1 MHELTWLIYPMN
13 WITAK
18 QMPVTTG
25 RLKRTV
31 RSKNKFL
38 DHHLGQVITIIRNA
52 VANSDA
58 FESIA
63 EQLKKGRLEEV
74 LLLISCE
81 CGD

>member
-1 MHELTWLIYPMN
+1 MHELTWLIYSIN
-13 WITAK
+13 LITAK

-38 DHHLGQVITIIRNA
+38 DQHLGHVINIIRDA

-74 LLLISCE
+74 VLLILCE
-81 CGD
+81 C